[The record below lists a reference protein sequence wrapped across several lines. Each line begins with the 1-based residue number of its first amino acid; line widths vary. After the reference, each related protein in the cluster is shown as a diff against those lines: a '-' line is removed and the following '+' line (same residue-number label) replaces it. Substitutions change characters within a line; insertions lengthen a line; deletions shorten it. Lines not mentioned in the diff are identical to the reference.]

1 MGEKTKELIH
11 INEEKTDDEI
21 SSKYKNE
28 NMDIYT
34 DINVLSYNKILHKK
48 DISPLEYLK
57 ESYPEDIK
65 KVTMDDIFYSKIYI
79 DFIKY
84 CSSNEII
91 TLYDLTDSCIESF
104 LESVENLSDRNKIEF
119 KIENILE
126 DMKESFNRNFF
137 ELDYLKE
144 NYEDIL
150 RNSLI
155 ESIFDERKYLLFREF
170 CVKNEIVTLMD
181 LRKEDLVRFT
191 FSKSIGKRKK
201 EEIIL
206 KIEHFLLD
214 ILGDDEDG
222 SIFYYIKEN
231 YPEDLKELKINDI
244 FKEYKHI
251 MFRIHCEDNDII
263 SLYDLNIEAQ
273 KDYFNKFN
281 IKDSKKKLIINALKK
296 EYLSIIKKNL
306 ILSTVIPQEKKIGID
321 EYSHINVEKNYFKLI
336 PIDNLLPDKYLA
348 YEYMKKKLEEDGVEN
363 LLDLMGYDIS
373 KLRYVPGVGE
383 KRYSEFF
390 DHIKE
395 NIRKAK
401 ETVRVI
407 ETERFLLEENI
418 YSVVSEKTVWEV
430 ISGVGLK
437 VGRKSYNQDE
447 ISQYQ
452 GMRYID
458 IKDYSLIRYLINIKK
473 NLEKIMNIEETVSE
487 MKFSEYSELEKTML
501 FDRIIGKKSLEE
513 ISELTGEST
522 LKLDK
527 IEKEI
532 IQNINRV
539 LKEKKFTIAL
549 RAIYDNY
556 KRMPIEKLDDYL
568 GENEK
573 ILIDLIKANVVYNI
587 FYIKE
592 YKSMAYFNLEGIAS
606 NVEYEKEQL
615 DSFGEI
621 RSIKNIFR
629 KYNQVSVE
637 DTIFVEVFKN
647 SECKRFMRENGVY
660 LVDDYYYK
668 EGISKIDLFEFYLRY
683 YHKEPLRLNSKTV
696 PEYNRFFK
704 EKLGIEM
711 KMNSRSLEGLAS
723 RSDKIILV
731 NPRTYSHIDLVDID
745 EVTLLHMKKILDLR
759 LSKKNYVNAKE
770 IYEIMEE
777 YYPGTFYGKH
787 HVYSLINHHF
797 DDYNTSKG
805 NSLDITT
812 KGNQISMKTDVIFD
826 ICKENNSIISIKDL
840 KDKTDWSTNRIY
852 NAIDNS
858 EEVIKMGPSKCVI
871 IEDIL
876 NEEIKEKIKKISLEA
891 FKEGYAFTKKLYS
904 EYILKDD
911 VLSEFVDRYDIKHP
925 KEIASLIKYMNENIV
940 GNNNFLY
947 CKNQN
952 IKSIEDV
959 IRLKYPKYLTVDN
972 LRELLSKFGYS
983 QISIYQ
989 TVDRIVNKGIY
1000 IQVDKETFL
1009 AKDKFLLENKEVE
1022 KLVEFAKDTISK
1034 NGFFIPKEYIK
1045 EIQKDVDF
1053 KEFEINQF
1061 TISNILE
1068 ENGFKKLFRYKMKNS
1083 MDVIVLVD
1091 EESEYKDIDE
1101 LAYDILKESYEGNM
1115 NERDVYDFLSE
1126 VGIYEEIEDP
1136 IYKKM
1141 YNDMKMNGYISV
1153 DDEGKVI
1160 LK

>member
-11 INEEKTDDEI
+11 INGEKSDDDI

-48 DISPLEYLK
+48 DTSPLEYLK
-57 ESYPEDIK
+57 ESYPADIE
-65 KVTMDDIFYSKIYI
+65 KVMVDDIFYSKIYV

-84 CSSNEII
+84 CSCNEII
-91 TLYDLTDSCIESF
+91 TLYDLSDNHIESF
-104 LESVENLSDRNKIEF
+104 LESIEDSSDRNKIGF
-119 KIENILE
+119 KIENVLE

-137 ELDYLKE
+137 ELDYLKD
-144 NYEDIL
+144 NYEEIL
-150 RNSLI
+150 RKSLI
-155 ESIFDERKYLLFREF
+155 ELVFDARKYLLFREF
-170 CVKNEIVTLMD
+170 CAQNGIVTLMD

-206 KIEHFLLD
+206 KIEHFLLE
-214 ILGDDEDG
+214 ILGDDQDG
-222 SIFYYIKEN
+222 SIFEYIKEN
-231 YPEDLKELKINDI
+231 YPEDLKELKINDV

-263 SLYDLNIEAQ
+263 SLYDLNIAAQ
-273 KDYFNKFN
+273 KEYFQKFS
-281 IKDSKKKLIINALKK
+281 IKDSKKKLVINALKK

-306 ILSTVIPQEKKIGID
+306 ILSSVIPQEKEVGVD
-321 EYSHINVEKNYFKLI
+321 ECSHINVEKNYFRLI
-336 PIDNLLPDKYLA
+336 PIESLLPDKYLA
-348 YEYMKKKLEEDGVEN
+348 YEYMKQKLQDDGVEN
-363 LLDLMGYDIS
+363 LLDLMGYDLT
-373 KLRYVPGVGE
+373 KLKYVPGVGE

-390 DHIKE
+390 DHLKE
-395 NIRKAK
+395 NIRSAK
-401 ETVRVI
+401 ETVKVI
-407 ETERFLLEENI
+407 ETEKFLLEDNI
-418 YSVVSEKTVWEV
+418 YSAVAEKTVWEV
-430 ISGVGLK
+430 VSGVGLK
-437 VGRKSYNQDE
+437 VDRKSYNQDE

-473 NLEKIMNIEETVSE
+473 NLEKIINVEETINE
-487 MKFSEYSELEKTML
+487 LRFSGYNDVEKMVLYDRVIAKKPLEQ
-501 FDRIIGKKSLEE
+501 ISKS
-513 ISELTGEST
+513 TGEDIIR
-522 LKLDK
+522 LEK
-527 IEKEI
+527 IEKSI
-532 IQNINRV
+532 IENINKV

-549 RAIYDNY
+549 RTIYDNY

-573 ILIDLIKANVVYNI
+573 ILLDLIKANVIYGV

-592 YKSMAYFNLEGIAS
+592 YESMAYFNLEGIAS
-606 NVEYEKEQL
+606 NADYEIEQI

-621 RSIKNIFR
+621 KSLKKIFK
-629 KYNQVSVE
+629 KYNQVTVN
-637 DTIFVEVFKN
+637 DTIFTDIIKN
-647 SECKRFMRENGVY
+647 SECARFMRENGVQI
-660 LVDDYYYK
+660 VDDYYYK
-668 EGISKIDLFEFYLRY
+668 DGISKIDLFEFYLKY

-704 EKLGIEM
+704 EKFAIEM

-745 EVTLLHMKKILDLR
+745 EVTVLHMKKILDLR

-826 ICKENNSIISIKDL
+826 ICKENDSIISIKDL
-840 KDKTDWSTNRIY
+840 KDQTDWSTNRIY

-858 EEVIKMGPSKCVI
+858 ERVIKMGPSKCVI

-876 NEEIKEKIKKISLEA
+876 NKEIKEKIKNISLEA
-891 FKEGYAFTKKLYS
+891 FQDGYAFTKKLYS
-904 EYILKDD
+904 EYILKDE
-911 VLSEFVDRYDIKHP
+911 VLSDFVDKYDIKHP

-947 CKNQN
+947 CKNQD

-959 IRLKYPKYLTVDN
+959 IRIKYPKYLTVDD
-972 LRELLSKFGYS
+972 LRELLSRFGYS

-1000 IQVDKETFL
+1000 IQVDKEKFL
-1009 AKDKFLLENKEVE
+1009 VKEKFLLDAGEIE
-1022 KLVEFAKDTISK
+1022 KLVKFAKEKTSK
-1034 NGFFIPKEYIK
+1034 NGYFIPKEYIK
-1045 EIQKDVDF
+1045 EIRNNIDF
-1053 KEFEINQF
+1053 KDFEINQF
-1061 TISNILE
+1061 TVANVLD
-1068 ENGFKKLFRYKMKNS
+1068 ENGFKKLFRYKMKNA
-1083 MDVIVLVD
+1083 MDVIVLVNKS
-1091 EESEYKDIDE
+1091 SEYEDIDE
-1101 LAYDILKESYEGNM
+1101 LTYDILKNSYDGDM
-1115 NERDVYDFLSE
+1115 NERDVYDFLSGI
-1126 VGIYEEIEDP
+1126 GIYEPIEDP
-1136 IYKKM
+1136 LYKKM

-1153 DDEGKVI
+1153 DDEGSVV